1 MMSVIEVYIAGG
13 WFSPVQLKAIEDIEN
28 ACESS
33 GVSYFSPRK
42 AGIWKPGDQP
52 EKLVLGNIRAIDNC
66 ITIIAS
72 TADKDMGTLWEC
84 GYAHAMGIPVSYYY
98 TNTEHPFNIMLS
110 ATATKVITD
119 YDDLKLALGELLDNG
134 SISYRKYTGD
144 MQ

>member
-1 MMSVIEVYIAGG
+1 MEAIQVYIAGG
-13 WFSPVQLKAIEDIEN
+13 WFSPDQLKAVEDIEN
-28 ACESS
+28 ACEVS

-52 EKLVLGNIRAIDNC
+52 YALVQGNISAIDNC
-66 ITIIAS
+66 LTVIAS
-72 TADKDMGTLWEC
+72 TAGKDMGTLWEC
-84 GYAHAMGIPVSYYY
+84 GYAHAMHIPVSYYY

-119 YDDLKLALGELLDNG
+119 YFDLELALAELITYGE
-134 SISYRKYTGD
+134 ISFRQYKGN